1 MINRFQIIENIVETL
16 WLIIK
21 GDTITSR
28 ITGQT
33 YTFKRTPRIV
43 SNDFEMWDA
52 AGEFPSFFV
61 NSSIAS
67 FDGKPSRRYRMT
79 WDIQIVA
86 YALNNNELEPEISD
100 MIDDIVMVM
109 HNDITRGG
117 LVTQT
122 ILTGI
127 DVETRM
133 IKPYGFAELT
143 FQVTKHFDV

>member
-1 MINRFQIIENIVETL
+1 MINRYQIIQNIVDTL
-16 WLIIK
+16 WQIER
-21 GDTITSR
+21 GSTITSR

-43 SNDFEMWDA
+43 SDDFEMWD
-52 AGEFPSFFV
+52 GVQEFPSYFV
-61 NSSIAS
+61 NSSNAS
-67 FDGKPSRRYRMT
+67 FEGNPSRRYRMI
-79 WDIQIVA
+79 WDVQIVA
-86 YALNNNELEPEISD
+86 YARNNDELEAEISD

-109 HNDITRGG
+109 HADITRGG

-122 ILTGI
+122 ILTTI

-143 FQVTKHFDV
+143 FQLTKHFDV